1 MSYEDQNGNSWS
13 SWTKMLNECLVF
25 FVLQRGR
32 ELMFNVFC
40 PSKGTWACHQGHTHR
55 TYFASLRPR
64 FDRLIQSSARL
75 HQSVRRFYCGATS
88 LMGWV
93 LPRNISAESLG
104 KTVSAWWC
112 SFDDAVL
119 WSCQGARPGQWRTH
133 ITQRDVLSVGLF
145 FYSSSSCC
153 SNSRGK
159 PSGKSSFTTRM
170 RSLTRYLG
178 GSERPHSQFSIVF
191 C

>member
-13 SWTKMLNECLVF
+13 SWTNFDK

-32 ELMFNVFC
+32 ELMFFC

-119 WSCQGARPGQWRTH
+119 WSCQGARHTGHRRTH
-133 ITQRDVLSVGLF
+133 IEMCSPSVCFFILHHRDHRVAQIQEE
-145 FYSSSSCC
+145 
-153 SNSRGK
+153 
-159 PSGKSSFTTRM
+159 
-170 RSLTRYLG
+170 SLPGNLLLQHVW
-178 GSERPHSQFSIVF
+178 EA
-191 C
+191 